1 MLVGAGFG
9 GDAELWEEVGFHLFA
24 RGRLARLSARYNAD
38 CRMRYLL
45 VVLTFLLAP
54 LVGQDFGRLRERMV
68 HEQIEAHGVRSPEV
82 LAAMRSVLRHL
93 FVPPEIRAAAYEDR
107 PLPIGYGQ
115 TISQPVIVGLMTE
128 LLEPHRSHRVL
139 EIGTG
144 SGYQAAV
151 LSRVVK
157 QVYTIEI
164 IEELANTA
172 RARFESLGYGNIA
185 VRAGDGYKG
194 WPEASPFDRIILT
207 SAPPEVPRALVA
219 QLKPGGRL
227 VAPVGRLPFDQDLI
241 VLDKDE
247 VGRIKQRS
255 IIPVRFVPMV
265 PGK

>member
-1 MLVGAGFG
+1 MPVA
-9 GDAELWEEVGFHLFA
+9 
-24 RGRLARLSARYNAD
+24 
-38 CRMRYLL
+38 
-45 VVLTFLLAP
+45 LTFLLAP
-54 LVGQDFGRLRERMV
+54 LAGQDFGRLRDRMV
-68 HEQIEAHGVRSPEV
+68 REQIEARGVRSPEV

-115 TISQPVIVGLMTE
+115 TISQPVIVALMTE

-164 IEELANTA
+164 IEELAITA
-172 RARFESLGYGNIA
+172 RARFRSLNYGNIA
-185 VRAGDGYKG
+185 VRTGDGYKG
-194 WPEASPFDRIILT
+194 WPEASPFDRIMLT
-207 SAPPEVPRALVA
+207 SAPPEVPRTLVD
-219 QLKPGGRL
+219 QLKLGGRL
-227 VAPVGRLPFDQDLI
+227 VAPVGWLPFDQDLI

-247 VGRIKQRS
+247 TGRIKQRS
-255 IIPVRFVPMV
+255 VIPVRFVPMV
-265 PGK
+265 QGK